1 MNIQFLGAAQQVTG
15 SNYLIDTGKERF
27 LVDFG
32 QFQGMPLIN
41 RQNYDP
47 LPFDPKSIDFVILT
61 HAHIDHCGRLPLLTK
76 AGFTGK
82 IYCTYPTSDLATMML
97 KDSGKIHEEE
107 NEWENR
113 KRMRAGLDLVEPLFT
128 AEDAENCSVYFYPVD
143 YNQTVEINSKI
154 SFEFIDA
161 GHLLGSA
168 SLKLTLH
175 EHGKPKTL
183 VFSGDLGT
191 GFNPLLNAPSF
202 FEEADQVVIEST
214 YALRTH
220 TRIDERGAQL
230 AKIIEDAMAES
241 GTVIIPSF
249 SLGRTQEVLYILKSY
264 YEAAH
269 RLDVFEGIPIYIDS
283 PLAIE
288 ATHVYK
294 RHQKYLKPE
303 ISTLYTKGLNPL
315 ESPNVHYVRDHEAS
329 MALNRTPEPKVIISA
344 SGMCEAGRI
353 RHHLKH
359 YLWKKETRLVF
370 IGYQG
375 EGTLGRAL
383 KEGLP
388 TAKLFNEDI
397 KVNAHI
403 YSLDGFSGH
412 ADSPMLM
419 RWLSHLS
426 GVKRVFV
433 THGEAPQIHAFAE
446 DIKNQFNCEAVVPK
460 GLDTYQL

>member
-1 MNIQFLGAAQQVTG
+1 MQIQFLGAAEQVTG

-27 LVDFG
+27 LIDFG
-32 QFQGMPLIN
+32 QFQGTPPIHK
-41 RQNYDP
+41 QNYDP
-47 LPFDPKSIDFVILT
+47 LPFDPKTIDFVILT
-61 HAHIDHCGRLPLLTK
+61 HAHIDHCGRLPLLTN
-76 AGFTGK
+76 AGYTGK
-82 IYCTYPTSDLATMML
+82 IYCTYPTADLATMML

-113 KRMRAGLDLVEPLFT
+113 KRMRAGLEPVDPLFT
-128 AEDAENCSVYFYPVD
+128 AEDAENCAVYFYPVT
-143 YNQTVEINSKI
+143 YHQTVEVNNHL
-154 SFEFIDA
+154 SFEFVDA

-175 EHGKPKTL
+175 HHGKPQTI

-191 GFNPLLNAPSF
+191 GFNPLLNPPSF
-202 FEEADQVVIEST
+202 IEQADQVIMEST

-220 TRIDERGAQL
+220 TRIEERGAHL
-230 AKIIEDAMAES
+230 SKIIEEAIAEK

-249 SLGRTQEVLYILKSY
+249 SLGRTQEVLFILKAY
-264 YEAAH
+264 YEAQH
-269 RLDVFEGIPIYIDS
+269 RLDVFESIPIYIDS

-294 RHQKYLKPE
+294 RHLKYLKPE
-303 ISTLYTKGLNPL
+303 IANLYTKGLNPL
-315 ESPNVHYVRDHEAS
+315 EAPNVHYVRDHEAS
-329 MALNRTPEPKVIISA
+329 MALNRSSEPKVIISA

-388 TAKLFNEDI
+388 SAKLFNEDI
-397 KVNAHI
+397 KVNAKI

-412 ADSPMLM
+412 ADSPMLT
-419 RWLSHLS
+419 RWFAHMQ

-433 THGEAPQIHAFAE
+433 THGEAPQIHEFAAGL
-446 DIKNQFNCEAVVPK
+446 KTQFGCETIVPK
-460 GLDTYQL
+460 GLETFEL

>member
-1 MNIQFLGAAQQVTG
+1 MNIQFLGAAEQVTG

-32 QFQGMPLIN
+32 QFQGIPSVS
-41 RQNYDP
+41 RQNYNE

-61 HAHIDHCGRLPLLTK
+61 HAHVDHCGRLPLLTK

-82 IYCTYPTSDLATMML
+82 IYCTYPTSELAAMML

-113 KRMRAGLDLVEPLFT
+113 KRMRAGLDPVDPLFNV
-128 AEDAENCSVYFYPVD
+128 EDAENCAVFLYPVN
-143 YNQTVEINSKI
+143 YNQNIEVNNHF
-154 SFEFIDA
+154 SFEMIDA

-168 SLKLTLH
+168 SVKLTIH

-183 VFSGDLGT
+183 IFSGDLGT
-191 GFNPLLNAPSF
+191 GFNPLLNNPSF
-202 FEEADQVVIEST
+202 FEGADQVVMEST
-214 YALRTH
+214 YALKTH
-220 TRIDERGAQL
+220 TRVEERGAHL
-230 AKIIEDAMAES
+230 AQIVESAMADG

-249 SLGRTQEVLYILKSY
+249 SLGRTQEVLYILKTH
-264 YEAAH
+264 YEKLNK
-269 RLDVFEGIPIYIDS
+269 LDVFEGIPIYIDS

-294 RHQKYLKPE
+294 RHQKYLRPE
-303 ISTLYTKGLNPL
+303 IANLYARGLNPL
-315 ESPNVHYVRDHEAS
+315 EAPNVHYVRDHEAS
-329 MALNRTPEPKVIISA
+329 MALNRLAQPKVIISA

-359 YLWKKETRLVF
+359 YLWRKETRLVF

-397 KVNAHI
+397 KVNAQIH
-403 YSLDGFSGH
+403 SLDGFSGH

-419 RWLSHLS
+419 RWLSHIQ

-433 THGEAPQIHAFAE
+433 THGEPPQIHQFAE
-446 DIKNQFNCEAVVPK
+446 EIKAQFHCETVVPK
-460 GLDTYQL
+460 GEEWYEL

>member
-1 MNIQFLGAAQQVTG
+1 MKIKFLGAAEQVTG
-15 SNYLIDTGKERF
+15 SNYLIDTGKTRF
-27 LVDFG
+27 LIDFG
-32 QFQGMPLIN
+32 QFQGLPEIN
-41 RQNYDP
+41 RQNYDE

-82 IYCTYPTSDLATMML
+82 IYCTYPTADLAAMML

-113 KRMRAGLDLVEPLFT
+113 KRMRAGLDAIEPLFT
-128 AEDAENCSVYFYPVD
+128 SEDAENCSVYLYPLPYEVIKEVD
-143 YNQTVEINSKI
+143 DFIQ
-154 SFEFIDA
+154 FELIEA

-168 SLKLTLH
+168 SVRLTIRD
-175 EHGKPKTL
+175 HGKPKTL

-191 GFNPLLNAPSF
+191 GFNPLLKAPSYF
-202 FEEADQVVIEST
+202 DAADYVIMEST
-214 YALRTH
+214 YATKTH
-220 TRIDERGAQL
+220 THVEERGAHL
-230 AKIIEDAMAES
+230 AEIIEAAMIDG

-249 SLGRTQEVLYILKSY
+249 SLGRTQEVLYILKTY
-264 YEAAH
+264 YETQGRQEAFDA
-269 RLDVFEGIPIYIDS
+269 IPIYIDS

-288 ATHVYK
+288 ATQFYK

-303 ISTLYTKGLNPL
+303 ITTLYERGFNPM
-315 ESPNVHYVRDHEAS
+315 EAPNVHYIRDHETS
-329 MALNRTPEPKVIISA
+329 MALNRSPESKVIISA

-383 KEGLP
+383 QEGLP
-388 TAKLFNEDI
+388 SARLFNEDI
-397 KVNAHI
+397 KVNAKIH
-403 YSLDGFSGH
+403 SLHGFSGH
-412 ADSPMLM
+412 ADSPMLL
-419 RWLSHLS
+419 RWLSHIQ
-426 GVKRVFV
+426 GVKTVFA
-433 THGEAPQIHAFAE
+433 THGEPPLIYEHADTIRE
-446 DIKNQFNCEAVVPK
+446 QFHVNVVVPK
-460 GLDTYQL
+460 DGDEVEL

>member
-1 MNIQFLGAAQQVTG
+1 MNIQFLGAAEQVTG

-32 QFQGMPLIN
+32 QFQGTPPIH

-47 LPFDPKSIDFVILT
+47 LPFDPKTIDFVILT
-61 HAHIDHCGRLPLLTK
+61 HAHVDHCGRLPLLTK

-82 IYCTYPTSDLATMML
+82 IYCTYPTADLATMML

-113 KRMRAGLDLVEPLFT
+113 KRMRAGLDPVDPLFT
-128 AEDAENCSVYFYPVD
+128 AEDAENCSVYFYPVT
-143 YNQTVEINSKI
+143 YNQTVEVNKHI
-154 SFEFIDA
+154 SIEFVDA

-168 SLKLTLH
+168 SLKLSLH
-175 EHGKPKTL
+175 VHGKPQTI

-191 GFNPLLNAPSF
+191 GFNPLLNPPTF
-202 FEEADQVVIEST
+202 FESADQVIMEST

-220 TRIDERGAQL
+220 SRVEERGAHL
-230 AKIIEDAMAES
+230 SKIIEEAMAEK

-249 SLGRTQEVLYILKSY
+249 SLGRTQEVFFILKAY
-264 YEAAH
+264 YEAQN
-269 RLDVFEGIPIYIDS
+269 RLDVFESIPIYIDS

-288 ATHVYK
+288 ATHFYK
-294 RHQKYLKPE
+294 RHLKYLKPE
-303 ISTLYTKGLNPL
+303 IANLYTRGLNPL
-315 ESPNVHYVRDHEAS
+315 ESTNVHYIRDHETS
-329 MALNRTPEPKVIISA
+329 MALNRSSEPKVIISA

-388 TAKLFNEDI
+388 IAKLFNEDI
-397 KVNAHI
+397 KVNAKI

-412 ADSPMLM
+412 ADTIMLT
-419 RWLSHLS
+419 RWFAHIQ

-433 THGEAPQIHAFAE
+433 THGEAPQIHEFAAGL
-446 DIKNQFNCEAVVPK
+446 KAQFGCETVVPK
-460 GLDTYQL
+460 GLDTFEL

>member
-1 MNIQFLGAAQQVTG
+1 MKIQFLGAAEQVTG

-27 LVDFG
+27 LIDFG
-32 QFQGMPLIN
+32 QFQGIPSVSK
-41 RQNYDP
+41 QNYET
-47 LPFDPKSIDFVILT
+47 LPFDPKTVDFVILT

-82 IYCTYPTSDLATMML
+82 IYCTYPTAELAVMML

-113 KRMRAGLDLVEPLFT
+113 KRMRAGLDPIEPLFT
-128 AEDAENCSVYFYPVD
+128 AEDAENCAVYLYPVEYHRNNELND
-143 YNQTVEINSKI
+143 HFA
-154 SFEFIDA
+154 FEFIDA

-168 SLKLTLH
+168 SVKLTIH
-175 EHGKPKTL
+175 EHGKPKTF

-191 GFNPLLNAPSF
+191 GFNPLLNPPSYF
-202 FEEADQVVIEST
+202 DQADQVIMEST
-214 YALRTH
+214 YAMKTH
-220 TRIDERGAQL
+220 TNIDGRGAQL
-230 AKIIEDAMAES
+230 AELIEGTMTDG

-249 SLGRTQEVLYILKSY
+249 SLGRTQEVLFILKAY
-264 YEAAH
+264 YEKTN

-288 ATHVYK
+288 ATQVYK

-303 ISTLYTKGLNPL
+303 ISALYARGLNPL
-315 ESPNVHYVRDHEAS
+315 ESPNVSYVRDHEAS
-329 MALNRTPEPKVIISA
+329 MALNRSSQPKVIISA

-359 YLWKKETRLVF
+359 YLWKKETRLIF

-375 EGTLGRAL
+375 VGTLGRAL

-388 TAKLFNEDI
+388 IAKLFNEDI
-397 KVNAHI
+397 KVNAKIH
-403 YSLDGFSGH
+403 SLDGFSGH
-412 ADSPMLM
+412 GDSPMLL
-419 RWLSHLS
+419 RWLSHIQ

-433 THGEAPQIHAFAE
+433 THGEPPQIYEFAHT
-446 DIKNQFNCEAVVPK
+446 IKESFGCETVVPK
-460 GLDTYQL
+460 DDEWYDL

>member
-1 MNIQFLGAAQQVTG
+1 MKIQFLGAAEQVTG

-32 QFQGMPLIN
+32 QFQGVPSIN
-41 RQNYDP
+41 KQNYET
-47 LPFDPKSIDFVILT
+47 LPFDPKTIDFVILT
-61 HAHIDHCGRLPLLTK
+61 HAHIDHCGRLPLLTN

-82 IYCTYPTSDLATMML
+82 IYCTYPTAELAGIML

-113 KRMRAGLDLVEPLFT
+113 KRMRAGLDPIEPLFS
-128 AEDAENCSVYFYPVD
+128 AEDAENCAVYLYPIHYRTTFEV
-143 YNQTVEINSKI
+143 NSHF

-168 SLKLTLH
+168 SVKLTIH
-175 EHGKPKTL
+175 EHGKPKTFI
-183 VFSGDLGT
+183 FSGDVGT
-191 GFNPLLNAPSF
+191 GFNPLLNPPAF
-202 FEEADQVVIEST
+202 FDEADQVIMEST
-214 YALRTH
+214 YALKTH
-220 TRIDERGAQL
+220 YHMDERGAHL
-230 AKIIEDAMAES
+230 AEIVEETMKDG

-249 SLGRTQEVLYILKSY
+249 SLGRTQEVLFILKEH
-264 YEAAH
+264 YEKNG
-269 RLDVFEGIPIYIDS
+269 RLEAFDAIPIYIDS

-288 ATHVYK
+288 ATQVYK

-303 ISTLYTKGLNPL
+303 IAELYAKGLNPL
-315 ESPNVHYVRDHEAS
+315 AAPNVHYVKDHQVS
-329 MALNRTPEPKVIISA
+329 ISLNQSSQPKVIISA

-359 YLWKKETRLVF
+359 YLWRKETRLVF

-388 TAKLFNEDI
+388 MVKIFDENI
-397 KVNAHI
+397 KVNAQIH
-403 YSLDGFSGH
+403 SLDGFSGH

-419 RWLSHLS
+419 RWFSHIK
-426 GVKRVFV
+426 GVQRVFV
-433 THGEAPQIHAFAE
+433 THGEPPQIHAFAE
-446 DIKNQFNCEAVVPK
+446 ALKDQFGVVSVVPK
-460 GLDTYQL
+460 GGEWYDL